1 MRIAAVLIVAILS
14 ATSLRAQLPWE
25 GIWLEATELCDDY
38 IAKKKAVRLSRTEMD
53 GADFSCRITRIRMKG
68 ESTWDL
74 SMQCWDGE
82 APQKARQTLT
92 LAPAGYLTRQDES
105 GAEEE
110 LTRCTSISAVA
121 RASISERRKFLGCH
135 GAECLLKASEW
146 RNLDTA
152 IAWATGRRHPEDAA
166 IWCEHDKQLRKTSA
180 AYAKCVNEQ
189 LAKPAVKISA
199 NCDEGRAIVDG
210 KPYKLTD
217 AAREGA
223 LRSSELSGYWDV
235 SPPYS
240 KPSKAAVSIMATWFK
255 VLCPTSSGEWNMLP
269 ER

>member
-1 MRIAAVLIVAILS
+1 VRFAAVLIMAILW

-25 GIWLEATELCDDY
+25 GIWLETTELCDDY
-38 IAKKKAVRLSRTEMD
+38 IANKKSVRLSQTEMD
-53 GADFSCRITRIRMKG
+53 GADFSCRITRIRKKG
-68 ESTWDL
+68 AITWEL
-74 SMQCWDGE
+74 SLQCWDGE

-110 LTRCTSISAVA
+110 LNRCTSISAAA
-121 RASISERRKFLGCH
+121 RASISERRKFLACP

-152 IAWATGRRHPEDAA
+152 VAWAIGRRRPEDAA
-166 IWCEHDKQLRKTSA
+166 GWCEHDKQIRRTST
-180 AYAKCVNEQ
+180 AYSKCVNAQ

-210 KPYKLTD
+210 TPYKLTD

-240 KPSKAAVSIMATWFK
+240 KPSGAAVSVMATWFK
-255 VLCPTSSGEWNMLP
+255 MLCPTTSADWNMVP